1 MKFRSSLIVGLVV
14 GCLCALPLTRTA
26 AAQAKPAA
34 PAPPAV
40 TGPSKIAIINI
51 QEAISTTQEGKK
63 LTDQLNARFAPR
75 TTEIQN
81 DQKQLAGLQKQLADG
96 GNTMSQQA
104 KDELSSEIQTK
115 QRDYQQAAQNAQ
127 SDYQNAQADMMN
139 TVGTKMMAVL
149 KSYAVQHGYTAV
161 IDVSLPWPQST
172 VLYYNPGTEIT
183 AEIVKLYDQ
192 AHPVAAAPAKPAG
205 QQ

>member
-1 MKFRSSLIVGLVV
+1 
-14 GCLCALPLTRTA
+14 
-26 AAQAKPAA
+26 
-34 PAPPAV
+34 
-40 TGPSKIAIINI
+40 
-51 QEAISTTQEGKK
+51 
-63 LTDQLNARFAPR
+63 RFAPR

>member
-1 MKFRSSLIVGLVV
+1 MKLRTLLPVGLFVA
-14 GCLCALPLTRTA
+14 CLCALPLAGTA

-34 PAPPAV
+34 PAVA
-40 TGPSKIAIINI
+40 GPSKIAIINI
-51 QEAISTTQEGKK
+51 QEAIMTSQEGKK

-75 TTEIQN
+75 KTEIQN
-81 DQKQLAGLQKQLADG
+81 DANALAALQKQLADG

-104 KDELSSEIQTK
+104 KDELNTEIQTK

-127 SDYQNAQADMMN
+127 SDYNNAQSDMMN

-149 KSYAVQHGYTAV
+149 KSYAQQHGFTAV
-161 IDVSLPWPQST
+161 IDVSLPWPQSS

-192 AHPVAAAPAKPAG
+192 AHPVAAAPAKAG
-205 QQ
+205 Q